1 ALRGPLLSGSR
12 LALVRKAFALMDSE
26 GRGVVFIDDLREN
39 YDVSFFPSVRA
50 KKKSKQQALT
60 EFLRQWEENAD
71 GGRISLDAFVGYY
84 HNVSA
89 CITEDSDFELMM
101 RQTWHVSSSQHHDFG
116 SDDDEI
122 NTQSASSSTSSPGP
136 AINTQATSTLSSAGV
151 PSKEKTSHGDTRGE
165 VSPTYSDPEF
175 AMLGRD
181 WRYLQTLLIP
191 TAGVHSN
198 SKIPTVDDVSRRLGA
213 NRIWGDGNEVLQ
225 RKVFVHALTLLDKQL
240 STKEALSLAQRVA
253 LAAAAMSNSTSTGLD
268 GSIGLAA
275 LHRWL
280 LSPCVPVAPSGAGN
294 SNNSQPSNSSNVV
307 DRVRNRLLQRISPQ
321 GNSGAADAIAASHV
335 GLNGLQRCLKL
346 IDTNGDK
353 RLSKDELKLG
363 LRKFGVDVNFH
374 ELDYLFTHFDADRSG
389 CIAMDEFLVGMRG
402 EVNARRLGFVHMA
415 FELLDKDHDG
425 SVTLEELASAYNTS
439 KHPDVL
445 SGRMTAEQALRAF
458 AAQWESEKERDGVIT
473 KHEFE
478 EYYKNL
484 SASIDSDDYFEL
496 MMRNAWHISGGAGA
510 CANSTNRRVLVTKA
524 DQSQSVEEI
533 KNDLGIKAGD
543 YDKMRENLATQ
554 GVAVAHG
561 GKQAIELY
569 SGYVE
574 PPKGR
579 AVNRQ
584 AAPVVTAAPYNN
596 SLEPPWQK
604 KQSSKLQLQG
614 KPNPKDQASQG
625 RVFHRRRV
633 LEMPES
639 HRPDTAGSAKTSRG
653 GSGVGVFAKSNTA
666 ATASNNALSQTQRRE
681 MERGNRQ
688 RAAQLIQNHFRGFK
702 ARKLVDCV
710 RRKLAA
716 ERLREQQSLQA
727 EQDSGRRK
735 LVRPALKAYHGF

>member
-1 ALRGPLLSGSR
+1 
-12 LALVRKAFALMDSE
+12 
-26 GRGVVFIDDLREN
+26 
-39 YDVSFFPSVRA
+39 
-50 KKKSKQQALT
+50 
-60 EFLRQWEENAD
+60 
-71 GGRISLDAFVGYY
+71 
-84 HNVSA
+84 
-89 CITEDSDFELMM
+89 
-101 RQTWHVSSSQHHDFG
+101 
-116 SDDDEI
+116 
-122 NTQSASSSTSSPGP
+122 
-136 AINTQATSTLSSAGV
+136 
-151 PSKEKTSHGDTRGE
+151 
-165 VSPTYSDPEF
+165 
-175 AMLGRD
+175 MLERD

-213 NRIWGDGNEVLQ
+213 NRIWGDGKEVLQ
-225 RKVFVHALTLLDKQL
+225 RKVFAHALTLLDKQL
-240 STKEALSLAQRVA
+240 STKEALLLAQRVA
-253 LAAAAMSNSTSTGLD
+253 SAAAAMSNSTSNESD

-280 LSPCVPVAPSGAGN
+280 LSPCVPVAASGVGYTY
-294 SNNSQPSNSSNVV
+294 SSQPSNNSNVV
-307 DRVRNRLLQRISPQ
+307 DRVRNRLLQRIAAQ
-321 GNSGAADAIAASHV
+321 GNSGNVGAGAADAVVASHV

-346 IDTNGDK
+346 IDSNGDK

-415 FELLDKDHDG
+415 FDLLDKDNDG
-425 SVTLEELASAYNTS
+425 SVTLSELASAYDTS

-445 SGRMTAEQALRAF
+445 SGRLTAEQALRAF

-473 KHEFE
+473 KQEFE

-496 MMRNAWHISGGAGA
+496 MMRNAWHISGGEGV

-533 KNDLGIKAGD
+533 KNDLGIKASD
-543 YDKMRENLATQ
+543 YAKMSENLAKQ

-561 GKQAIELY
+561 SKQAIELHG
-569 SGYVE
+569 GYAE
-574 PPKGR
+574 TPKGR

-584 AAPVVTAAPYNN
+584 AAPVTASSPYNN

-633 LEMPES
+633 LEMPEN
-639 HRPDTAGSAKTSRG
+639 HRPDTAESGKTNRG
-653 GSGVGVFAKSNTA
+653 GGGVFAKSNPDSVPGA
-666 ATASNNALSQTQRRE
+666 AGNRALSVVQRRE
-681 MERGNRQ
+681 MERGARQ

-702 ARKLVDCV
+702 ARKFVDCV

-716 ERLREQQSLQA
+716 ERQREQQQLDA

-735 LVRPALKAYHGF
+735 LVRPALKTYHGF